1 MRLIELQREAD
12 LLAACAA
19 ARREVP
25 DPTLRGWAALL
36 PAEPALLHEGLR
48 QSGVSVLRGQDGALA
63 LGSVPQ
69 LWSAARRVADALEDQ
84 AARALATELAR
95 RAGNVESPRR
105 PWRLPRSS
113 LPEGRTLVMGVLNVT
128 PDSFSDGG
136 RYAGAEAAI
145 ERGLRLAAE
154 GADLIDV
161 GGESTRPGSE
171 PVPVEEELRRV
182 LPVVR
187 ALARRAGVPVSIDTS
202 KAEVA
207 RAAIEVG
214 AEVVNDVSGL
224 QRDPEMGRLA
234 ARTGAALCLMHI
246 RGTPRDMQR
255 HAVYADLLGEVH
267 DELLLTLARAGE
279 AGVLAERIAL
289 DPGLGFAKTGEHNLL
304 LLRRLRELTQLGRP
318 LLIGASRK
326 SFLGKL
332 SGRPPSERL
341 AGSIGAAVVAALHGA
356 SILRVH
362 DVAATREALAVA
374 DAVDSFSR

>member
-1 MRLIELQREAD
+1 VILTG
-12 LLAACAA
+12 LA
-19 ARREVP
+19 P
-25 DPTLRGWAALL
+25 D
-36 PAEPALLHEGLR
+36 
-48 QSGVSVLRGQDGALA
+48 
-63 LGSVPQ
+63 
-69 LWSAARRVADALEDQ
+69 
-84 AARALATELAR
+84 
-95 RAGNVESPRR
+95 PRR
-105 PWRLPRSS
+105 PDYRLVELDRGRFAS
-113 LPEGRTLVMGVLNVT
+113 LPAADLANLGLQI
-128 PDSFSDGG
+128 
-136 RYAGAEAAI
+136 GAELSDLVY
-145 ERGLRLAAE
+145 ERLQEL
-154 GADLIDV
+154 ADLEAAHRA
-161 GGESTRPGSE
+161 G
-171 PVPVEEELRRV
+171 L
-182 LPVVR
+182 R